1 MTEKYM
7 EEPRRKRT
15 GNKSPKPQGQLRAD
29 RESHTVNYEH
39 EALIEWF
46 RTVKFRRVLIGGLD
60 ERHVW
65 KKMEELNSF
74 YEAAIRAE
82 RARYDALL
90 GEYQKAYNS
99 VIRRYKRELYE
110 REKARQRS
118 VKEKAEDIPG
128 REVPK

>member
-7 EEPRRKRT
+7 EEPQRKRT
-15 GNKSPKPQGQLRAD
+15 GNKSPKPQGRLRAD

-39 EALIEWF
+39 EELIEWF
-46 RTVKFRRVLIGGLD
+46 QTVKFRRVLIGGLD

-65 KKMEELNSF
+65 KKMEELNGF

-128 REVPK
+128 KEVPK